1 MQGGKKEQKQWTQ
14 VQAKRMEPKVCHK
27 RALEQSCSKAPMNH
41 KKHSKKE
48 KRMELERV
56 ESLEEPSPCND
67 SALQIRDG
75 LSSLQ
80 G

>member
-1 MQGGKKEQKQWTQ
+1 MDPSPSQKNGTQ
-14 VQAKRMEPKVCHK
+14 SVSQKSVRTIMF
-27 RALEQSCSKAPMNH
+27 QKAPTNH

>member
-1 MQGGKKEQKQWTQ
+1 
-14 VQAKRMEPKVCHK
+14 MEPKVCHK
-27 RALEQSCSKAPMNH
+27 RALEQSCSKAPANY

-67 SALQIRDG
+67 SVLQNRDG

-80 G
+80 S

>member
-1 MQGGKKEQKQWTQ
+1 MFQ
-14 VQAKRMEPKVCHK
+14 
-27 RALEQSCSKAPMNH
+27 KAPTNH